1 MQIVYDDGRAWLDFS
16 VGRMDGNVSSSY
28 SSFDDDDGDTVDQ
41 LMYPVQHV
49 ICLFLSLISARIIFN
64 VEKNSFIYFSNTY
77 GILNK

>member
-28 SSFDDDDGDTVDQ
+28 ASFDDDDDDTVDQ

-49 ICLFLSLISARIIFN
+49 ICLFLSLISARINFN
-64 VEKNSFIYFSNTY
+64 VKKIVLYISLTLTES
-77 GILNK
+77 

>member
-16 VGRMDGNVSSSY
+16 VGRMDGIVSSSY
-28 SSFDDDDGDTVDQ
+28 SSFDDDDDTVDQ

-64 VEKNSFIYFSNTY
+64 VKKIVLYIFLTLTES
-77 GILNK
+77 

>member
-28 SSFDDDDGDTVDQ
+28 SSFDDDDDTVDQ

-64 VEKNSFIYFSNTY
+64 VKKIVLYIFLTLTES
-77 GILNK
+77 

>member
-28 SSFDDDDGDTVDQ
+28 TSFDDDDDDTVDQ

-64 VEKNSFIYFSNTY
+64 VKKIVLYIFLTLTES
-77 GILNK
+77 

>member
-16 VGRMDGNVSSSY
+16 VGRMVGNVSSSY
-28 SSFDDDDGDTVDQ
+28 SSFDDDDDTVDQ

-64 VEKNSFIYFSNTY
+64 VKKIVLYIFF
-77 GILNK
+77 

>member
-28 SSFDDDDGDTVDQ
+28 TSFDDDDDTVDQ

-49 ICLFLSLISARIIFN
+49 ICLFVSLISARIIFN
-64 VEKNSFIYFSNTY
+64 VK
-77 GILNK
+77 K